1 MMSKDSVERT
11 VYKVP
16 KVKTSVSL
24 SQEVVVTAR
33 ALADELGLSISAL
46 VEMSIRELAR
56 SRKQ

>member
-1 MMSKDSVERT
+1 MNKDETVQRT

-46 VEMSIRELAR
+46 VEMSIRELVR